1 MTIIIVYEENHG
13 AVLCAKDYNA
23 AKRALIETD
32 WVNSGSDVWCP
43 DMREEALMD
52 AGEYRSIKDEYGD
65 NWEEVFLS
73 DLFDDTKLDLMG
85 FHFRK
90 EELWE

>member
-13 AVLCAKDYNA
+13 AILCAKDYNA
-23 AKRALIETD
+23 AKRALIETN
-32 WVNSGSDVWCP
+32 WVDGGSDVWCP

-52 AGEYRSIKDEYGD
+52 AGDYRSLQELHGD

-90 EELWE
+90 EEVWE

>member
-13 AVLCAKDYNA
+13 AILCAKDYNA
-23 AKRALIETD
+23 AKRALIETN
-32 WVNSGSDVWCP
+32 WVDSDSDVWCP

-52 AGEYRSIKDEYGD
+52 AGDYRSIKELHGD

>member
-1 MTIIIVYEENHG
+1 MTIIIVHEENHG
-13 AVLCAKDYNA
+13 TILCAKDCNA
-23 AKRALIETD
+23 AKRALLATD

-52 AGEYRSIKDEYGD
+52 AGEYRSIKEQYGD

>member
-13 AVLCAKDYNA
+13 VILCAKDYNA

-32 WVNSGSDVWCP
+32 WVNGSCDIWCP
-43 DMREEALMD
+43 DMRNEAPIFT
-52 AGEYRSIKDEYGD
+52 GEFRSIKDVYGD

-73 DLFDDTKLDLMG
+73 DLFDDTRLDLMG

-90 EELWE
+90 EEVWE

>member
-1 MTIIIVYEENHG
+1 MTIIIVHEENHG
-13 AVLCAKDYNA
+13 TILCAKDRDA
-23 AKRALIETD
+23 AKRALLATN
-32 WVNSGSDVWCP
+32 WVYSGSDVWCP